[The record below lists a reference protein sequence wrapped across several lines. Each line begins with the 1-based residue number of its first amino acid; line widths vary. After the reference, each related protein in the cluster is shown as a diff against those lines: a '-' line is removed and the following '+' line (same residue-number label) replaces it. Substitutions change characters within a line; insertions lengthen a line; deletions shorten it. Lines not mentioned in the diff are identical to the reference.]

1 MAKEITDANFQEL
14 LAEGK
19 PLVVDFWAPW
29 CGPCKMISPIFDELA
44 AEYEGRIIAGKV
56 NVDDN
61 DETCAAYGIM
71 NIPTI
76 LFFKNGELVYTC
88 PSLDEVRSY
97 CLEQV
102 DTLWDEVKRFDNPHT
117 YYVDLSQKL
126 WDIKYGLLKKNN
138 GKNNG

>member
-44 AEYEGRIIAGKV
+44 EEYEGRIIAGKV

-76 LFFKNGELVYTC
+76 LFFKMIVSTSPVICIG
-88 PSLDEVRSY
+88 
-97 CLEQV
+97 
-102 DTLWDEVKRFDNPHT
+102 
-117 YYVDLSQKL
+117 
-126 WDIKYGLLKKNN
+126 
-138 GKNNG
+138 

>member
-44 AEYEGRIIAGKV
+44 EEYEGRIIAGKV
-56 NVDDN
+56 NVDEN
-61 DETCAAYGIM
+61 DETCSAYGIM

-76 LFFKNGELVYTC
+76 LFFKNGELVN
-88 PSLDEVRSY
+88 RS
-97 CLEQV
+97 V
-102 DTLWDEVKRFDNPHT
+102 GAMRKP
-117 YYVDLSQKL
+117 DLQKL
-126 WDIKYGLLKKNN
+126 FEELL
-138 GKNNG
+138 